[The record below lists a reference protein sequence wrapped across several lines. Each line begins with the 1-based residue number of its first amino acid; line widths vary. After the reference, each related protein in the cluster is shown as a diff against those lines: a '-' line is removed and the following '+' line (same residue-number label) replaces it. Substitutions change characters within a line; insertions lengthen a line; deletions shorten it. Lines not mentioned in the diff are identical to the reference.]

1 MLIGVDAVSLSG
13 RITGIGRYVLEVC
26 KELDRQMPQASFL
39 LYSPKALRVSPP
51 SDRWRVRL
59 VGSALARVVSTY
71 GWLKLG
77 VRQTAEADG
86 VQVFWAPRTILPAP
100 SRRFRTLSTVHDLN
114 YKMFPQSMPRVT
126 RLAHRL
132 WFASDVSRA
141 DAVVA
146 NSTATSDRLLA
157 QLGVS
162 PVAVAR
168 PGISECLRCP
178 SREYV
183 VKRLAELGIGEPY
196 FLAVG
201 TLEPRKNLPALVRAF
216 MSLKVEGQLND
227 YRLLIAGS
235 RGWRDR
241 RLRRDISHADS
252 AGVRWL
258 GFVPDSDLAVLY
270 AGAAAFVCPS
280 LYEGFGIPVLE
291 ARACGTRILASD
303 IAELREA
310 GGPDGYYVPPTAEG
324 LRYGLCQVVRQPAP
338 QGSITANWADAAETL
353 AMQISSLVDRYDR
366 QGESPSRH

>member
-1 MLIGVDAVSLSG
+1 MLIGIDAVSLSG
-13 RITGIGRYVLEVC
+13 RITGIGRYVLEIC
-26 KELDRQMPQASFL
+26 KELDRQMPQASFF
-39 LYSPKALRVSPP
+39 LYSPRSLCVSPP
-51 SDRWRVRL
+51 SDRWHVRL
-59 VGSALARVVSTY
+59 VGSALARAVSTY

-100 SRRFRTLSTVHDLN
+100 SRHFRTVSTVHDLN
-114 YKMFPQSMPRVT
+114 YKMFPHSMPRIT

-146 NSTATSDRLLA
+146 NSVATSDRLLV

-178 SREYV
+178 SREYA
-183 VKRLAELGIGEPY
+183 VKRLDELEIARPY

-201 TLEPRKNLPALVRAF
+201 TLEPRKNLSALVQAF
-216 MSLKVEGQLND
+216 ISLKVEGQLND
-227 YRLLIAGS
+227 YRLIIAGS
-235 RGWRDR
+235 RGWSDR
-241 RLRRDISHADS
+241 RLRHEISHADS

-258 GFVPDSDLAVLY
+258 GFVPDADLAVLY
-270 AGAAAFVCPS
+270 TGATAFVCPS
-280 LYEGFGIPVLE
+280 LYEGFGIPVIE

-310 GGPDGYYVPPTAEG
+310 GGPDGCYVPPTAEG
-324 LRYGLCQVVRQPAP
+324 LRNGLCEVVKQPVP
-338 QGSITANWADAAETL
+338 QKSISANWADAAETL
-353 AMQISSLVDRYDR
+353 AMQISSLVD
-366 QGESPSRH
+366 